1 MEEEEEEK
9 KPAPVVVGGMEGM
22 FGDES
27 DSDSDSGSGSGSSW
41 LGFFGIYLCICNV
54 CKIKNKFFKKY
65 SQW

>member
-9 KPAPVVVGGMEGM
+9 KPAPVVVGGMGGM

-41 LGFFGIYLCICNV
+41 LGFFGIYLYFCMV
-54 CKIKNKFFKKY
+54 SDYIKKRI
-65 SQW
+65 